1 MVSWPMSVVD
11 LGMWVETQIKRQGST
26 ISWPAGFSSPPL
38 LTISGTMHED
48 LNHLGLIDET
58 EIALDSAALSLA
70 LLDHPGTD
78 LAPIHDLLDAIETRL
93 ALAGGEAETPSARA
107 EALAAVLGREFGFA
121 GDAETYDD
129 PANADL
135 ISVLGRRRGLP
146 VSLSIL
152 WVAMA
157 RRLGWR
163 ADVLDVPGHVL
174 VVIGAEAAP
183 VIVDPFAGGVRVG
196 AERLAALVQASA
208 GISRAVTHVAAMPNR
223 AVLVR
228 LLQNQASR
236 AEQAGKGRRALE
248 LYVRMTTM
256 APAYPHAWW
265 ERARLEL
272 VDHDIP
278 AARASLGAM
287 LEITRDPDV
296 RGRVTKMLGGLNP

>member
-1 MVSWPMSVVD
+1 
-11 LGMWVETQIKRQGST
+11 
-26 ISWPAGFSSPPL
+26 
-38 LTISGTMHED
+38 MHED
-48 LNHLGLIDET
+48 LNRLGLIDED
-58 EIALDSAALSLA
+58 EISLDEAALSLA

-78 LAPIHDLLDAIETRL
+78 LASYHDLLDAMETRL
-93 ALAGGEAETPSARA
+93 DLVGGDADAPAERA
-107 EALAAVLGREFGFA
+107 EALAAVLAGEFGFA

-129 PANADL
+129 PANADF
-135 ISVLGRRRGLP
+135 IRVLDRRRGLP

-157 RRLGWR
+157 RRLGWS

-174 VVIGAEAAP
+174 VVIGAEASP
-183 VIVDPFAGGVRVG
+183 VIVDPFAGGSSVG
-196 AERLAALVQASA
+196 AERLAALIEAFA
-208 GISRAVTHVAAMPNR
+208 GTGRAVTHVAAMPNR

-272 VDHDIP
+272 VDQEIA
-278 AARASLGAM
+278 AARGSLGAM
-287 LEITRDPDV
+287 LEITREPEL
-296 RGRVTKMLGGLNP
+296 RRRVTEALEALPAD

>member
-1 MVSWPMSVVD
+1 
-11 LGMWVETQIKRQGST
+11 
-26 ISWPAGFSSPPL
+26 
-38 LTISGTMHED
+38 MHED
-48 LNHLGLIDET
+48 LNRLGLIDED
-58 EIALDSAALSLA
+58 EIVLDEAALSLA
-70 LLDHPGTD
+70 LLDHPGVD
-78 LAPIHDLLDAIETRL
+78 LDSYHDLLDAIEMRL
-93 ALAGGEAETPSARA
+93 DLVGGDAETPADRA
-107 EALAAVLGREFGFA
+107 EALAAVLAGEFGFG

-135 ISVLGRRRGLP
+135 ISVVDRRRGLP

-157 RRLGWR
+157 RRLGWS
-163 ADVLDVPGHVL
+163 ADMLDVPGHVL
-174 VVIGAEAAP
+174 VVVGAEAAP
-183 VIVDPFAGGVRVG
+183 VIVDPFAGGARVG
-196 AERLAALVQASA
+196 ADQLAAFVERFA
-208 GISRAVTHVAAMPNR
+208 GTGRAVTHIAAMPNR

-248 LYVRMTTM
+248 LYVRMTMM

-272 VDHDIP
+272 VDDRIA

-287 LEITRDPDV
+287 LEITRDPEL
-296 RGRVTKMLGGLNP
+296 RRRVTDTLGALPAD

>member
-1 MVSWPMSVVD
+1 MD
-11 LGMWVETQIKRQGST
+11 E
-26 ISWPAGFSSPPL
+26 
-38 LTISGTMHED
+38 E
-48 LNHLGLIDET
+48 LNRLGLIDEG
-58 EIALDSAALSLA
+58 EIALDEAALSLA

-78 LAPIHDLLDAIETRL
+78 LAGYHNLLDAIETRL
-93 ALAGGEAETPSARA
+93 DLIGSDAETSAERADALATVLAE
-107 EALAAVLGREFGFA
+107 EFGFA
-121 GDAETYDD
+121 GDAKTYDD

-135 ISVLGRRRGLP
+135 ISVLDRRRGLP

-163 ADVLDVPGHVL
+163 ADVLDIPGHVL
-174 VVIGAEAAP
+174 AVVGAEATP
-183 VIVDPFAGGVRVG
+183 VIIDPFDGGVRVG
-196 AERLAALVQASA
+196 ADRLAALVQAFA
-208 GISRAVTHVAAMPNR
+208 KGAVTHVAAMTNS

-236 AEQAGKGRRALE
+236 AEQGGDGRRALE
-248 LYVRMTTM
+248 LYSRMTTM

-272 VDHDIP
+272 ADHRIV

-287 LEITRDPDV
+287 LEITRDPDL
-296 RGRVTKMLGGLNP
+296 RRRVTMTLHALPAD